1 MPDETPDDVPVDLKV
16 KLLDAA
22 LVHVPFD
29 GWSEATLAAAAKDVG
44 IGVEQARAL
53 FPRAGVDLAAAY
65 HNRGDAAMLE
75 LMQLAD
81 FSALRYSEKVGE
93 AIKIRL
99 RVAGDKEVVRAAT
112 TLFALPVNA
121 PEGAR
126 LIWGT
131 ADAIWNAL
139 GDTSDDINWYSKR
152 LILSGVYGS
161 SVLYWLGDK
170 SEGDADTWAFVDRRI
185 ENVMQFEKLKTQVRA
200 NPVLGKLLAVPEA
213 FLGGIRAPK
222 GHQRDDLPGHWAKEE
237 QDSK

>member
-1 MPDETPDDVPVDLKV
+1 MSDEIPGDLKE

-44 IGVEQARAL
+44 ISVEQARAL

-65 HNRGDAAMLE
+65 HKRGDAAMVE
-75 LMQLAD
+75 RMQSAD

-93 AIKIRL
+93 AVKIRL

-112 TLFALPVNA
+112 TLFALPANA

-152 LILSGVYGS
+152 VILSGVYAS

-185 ENVMQFEKLKTQVRA
+185 ENVMQFEKLKTQAHA

-213 FLGGIRAPK
+213 FLGRIKAPS
-222 GHQRDDLPGHWAKEE
+222 GHRRDDLPGHWSKEE
-237 QDSK
+237 HDSK

>member
-1 MPDETPDDVPVDLKV
+1 MAENPPGDLREN
-16 KLLDAA
+16 LLDAA
-22 LVHVPFD
+22 VVHVPFD

-44 IGVEQARAL
+44 IDIEQARAL
-53 FPRAGVDLAAAY
+53 FPRAGDDLAAAY
-65 HNRGDAAMLE
+65 HKRGDAAMLE
-75 LMQLAD
+75 QMQSAD

-93 AIKIRL
+93 AVKIRI
-99 RVAGDKEVVRAAT
+99 RVAGDKDVVRAAT
-112 TLFALPVNA
+112 TLFALPQNA

-131 ADAIWNAL
+131 ADAIWTAL

-152 LILSGVYGS
+152 VILSGVYAS

-213 FLGGIRAPK
+213 FLGKIKAPM
-222 GHQRDDLPGHWAKEE
+222 GDRRDDLPGHWTNQE
-237 QDSK
+237 QDSE